1 MLSTCL
7 MHGNMEYTMSSNC
20 FKYKARYGLD
30 RTITKL
36 DETTYSIEGPSL
48 YGRMASFAKEEI
60 EKDPS
65 LADKL
70 SMFDFEGG
78 PCLFV
83 GEYFIELPEYMWP
96 QIRGPRKTLPIIDE
110 IIVSTTE
117 QGNSKVTLKV
127 IIDHELARKSTAT

>member
-1 MLSTCL
+1 
-7 MHGNMEYTMSSNC
+7 MSSNC

-36 DETTYSIEGPSL
+36 DETTYTIEGPSL
-48 YGRMASFAKEEI
+48 YGRYASFGKEEI

-65 LADKL
+65 LADKI

-83 GEYFIELPEYMWP
+83 GAYFIELPETMWP
-96 QIRGPRKTLPIIDE
+96 NRTTLPVIG
-110 IIVSTTE
+110 SLATE
-117 QGNSKVTLKV
+117 SNEEGHYKVTVKV
-127 IIDHELARKSTAT
+127 MSDHEFTKSSAAFAKQN

>member
-1 MLSTCL
+1 
-7 MHGNMEYTMSSNC
+7 MSSNS

-36 DETTYSIEGPSL
+36 DETTYTIEGPSL

-60 EKDPS
+60 ETDPS

-83 GEYFIELPEYMWP
+83 GEYFIELPEQMWAN
-96 QIRGPRKTLPIIDE
+96 RKTLPVIDDITVE
-110 IIVSTTE
+110 TNIN
-117 QGNSKVTLKV
+117 GDYKVTLKV
-127 IIDHELARKSTAT
+127 ISDHEFTRKSTTIRNNY

>member
-1 MLSTCL
+1 
-7 MHGNMEYTMSSNC
+7 MSSNS

-36 DETTYSIEGPSL
+36 DETTYTIEGPSN

-60 EKDPS
+60 EEDPS

-83 GEYFIELPEYMWP
+83 GEYFIELPEHMW
-96 QIRGPRKTLPIIDE
+96 PRKTLPVIDE